1 MNNYVYTLDGKIY
14 INLTNLCTND
24 CVFCIRA
31 IKDDVVGANLFL
43 DTEVLDI
50 NEVKKQLDGFEP
62 DKYSEI
68 IFCGY
73 GEPILKLD
81 ALKEIA
87 AYIKEKYPHIKTRI
101 NTNGHGNLIYK
112 RNIVP
117 ELKGIID
124 SVSISFNGEDK
135 AVYDAISLP
144 KIENAYEGMKDFI
157 QECVQQDIETTATI
171 VTGYKNYKVNLEDCK
186 SQIEAL
192 GAKFRERPWLDNGY

>member
-50 NEVKKQLDGFEP
+50 NEVKKQLDSFEP

-101 NTNGHGNLIYK
+101 NTNGHGNLVYK

-124 SVSISFNGEDK
+124 SVSISFNGENK

-157 QECVQQDIETTATI
+157 QECVQQGIETTATI
-171 VTGYKNYKVNLEDCK
+171 VTGYKNYSVSLEDCK

>member
-87 AYIKEKYPHIKTRI
+87 AYIKEKYPHIKNI
-101 NTNGHGNLIYK
+101 LVIPYKNQNQYK
-112 RNIVP
+112 RTWQSY
-117 ELKGIID
+117 LQTQYCTGAQRYYRQR
-124 SVSISFNGEDK
+124 FNQ
-135 AVYDAISLP
+135 
-144 KIENAYEGMKDFI
+144 F
-157 QECVQQDIETTATI
+157 
-171 VTGYKNYKVNLEDCK
+171 
-186 SQIEAL
+186 
-192 GAKFRERPWLDNGY
+192 

>member
-62 DKYSEI
+62 DKCSEI

-87 AYIKEKYPHIKTRI
+87 AYIKAPR
-101 NTNGHGNLIYK
+101 
-112 RNIVP
+112 
-117 ELKGIID
+117 
-124 SVSISFNGEDK
+124 
-135 AVYDAISLP
+135 
-144 KIENAYEGMKDFI
+144 
-157 QECVQQDIETTATI
+157 TTAFS
-171 VTGYKNYKVNLEDCK
+171 L
-186 SQIEAL
+186 S
-192 GAKFRERPWLDNGY
+192 R